1 MSEAKLDTTPKSD
14 VIFKILFGNPKHP
27 NLLISLLN
35 QLRLKQDLTF
45 QLFFVIYLL
54 IGLLILVLNLNHMKE
69 DMNIMAI
76 LISAFLMF
84 IGV

>member
-1 MSEAKLDTTPKSD
+1 MQNNGEYMELNIEKLNGFIDK
-14 VIFKILFGNPKHP
+14 
-27 NLLISLLN
+27 
-35 QLRLKQDLTF
+35 
-45 QLFFVIYLL
+45 
-54 IGLLILVLNLNHMKE
+54 LNLNHMKE